1 MLENSIKVCLKENC
15 CIISLKGEKMPH
27 FLIKKSDIAEN
38 KVIIKDK
45 DLYKHIIKVFRA
57 KIGEKILFLDEE
69 ENQYETILSKIQSD
83 LFEAEIIKK
92 YKSNRKLPLNIY
104 VAQSVLN
111 SNAQISAIQKATEL
125 GVKGIIPLHTDNC
138 AVKESVIKNK
148 IEKWRKVVIESVKQ
162 CERADIPIV
171 YDLSSINDTV
181 KRFDCVIVFAEKYT
195 DMNFSQ
201 YIKTIK
207 IDKSKSILVII
218 GPEGGF
224 SEKEFEFFKK
234 EKFPLI
240 TLGNLIYRAD
250 TALVAALTTVING
263 VLNG

>member
-1 MLENSIKVCLKENC
+1 
-15 CIISLKGEKMPH
+15 MPH
-27 FLIKKSDIAEN
+27 FLIKKSDITEN

-69 ENQYETILSKIQSD
+69 ETQYETILNEIQSD
-83 LFEAEIIKK
+83 FFKAEIIKK
-92 YKSNRKLPLNIY
+92 YKSGRKLPLNIY
-104 VAQSVLN
+104 IAQSVLN
-111 SNAQISAIQKATEL
+111 SDAQISAIQKATEL
-125 GVKGIIPLHTDNC
+125 GVKGIIPLYTDNC

-148 IEKWRKVVIESVKQ
+148 VDKWRKIIIESVKQ

-171 YDLSSINDTV
+171 YDLSYINETV
-181 KRFDCVIVFAEKYT
+181 KKFDYVIVFAEKYT
-195 DMNFSQ
+195 DMTFSQ
-201 YIKTIK
+201 YIKSK
-207 IDKSKSILVII
+207 NIDKNKSILVVI

-234 EKFPLI
+234 KEFPLI

-263 VLNG
+263 VLYG